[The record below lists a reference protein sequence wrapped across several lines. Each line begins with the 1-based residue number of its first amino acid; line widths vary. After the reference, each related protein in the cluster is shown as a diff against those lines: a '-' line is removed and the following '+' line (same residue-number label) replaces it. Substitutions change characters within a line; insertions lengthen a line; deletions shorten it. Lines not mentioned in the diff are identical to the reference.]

1 MAILL
6 MSHLSVDTGLVK
18 YELDLREPIVI
29 IGGDSGV
36 GKTYLLH
43 QIKDEQ
49 TAELDSYR
57 NNIICIDYSRKNDVI
72 NDLNKAN
79 NQLIIIDNADIILPN
94 AGIYSG
100 LRFKEDNK
108 NQYLIF
114 SRCGTQYGST
124 ETGLGEFICDD
135 NNVVTI
141 EYQ

>member
-6 MSHLSVDTGLVK
+6 MNHLSVDTGLVK